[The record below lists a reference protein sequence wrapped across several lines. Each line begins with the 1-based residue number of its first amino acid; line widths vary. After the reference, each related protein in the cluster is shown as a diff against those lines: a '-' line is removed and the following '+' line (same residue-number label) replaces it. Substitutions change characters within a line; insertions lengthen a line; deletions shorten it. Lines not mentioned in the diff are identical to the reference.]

1 MRAKKLWKAPAKRS
15 TKERH
20 PLPQAAEFVREEIEH
35 IREGKHG
42 ARSSPEWHEDKAYV
56 GVILR
61 TISVWRGVN
70 LMTGFGKKG
79 GRHNCRK
86 R

>member
-1 MRAKKLWKAPAKRS
+1 
-15 TKERH
+15 
-20 PLPQAAEFVREEIEH
+20 VREEIEH

-42 ARSSPEWHEDKAYV
+42 ARSWPEWHEDKAYL

-79 GRHNCRK
+79 GRTFTSKLPTWPPRPNDYGPVEWPIQQSY
-86 R
+86 